1 MEDIGLSKSWD
12 RFFIDFTCCHDLL
25 GVSHVSTLDHFFWSE
40 QLEDNVVDAGVLHFP
55 DNKSDHSPIYC
66 IVSFPVIQKEA
77 CEPVQQ
83 RPRPNW
89 SKANIDEKAK
99 YKAILEERIGNL
111 RIPASLTTCRD
122 VKCRDPV
129 HIEELDTFTMDL
141 LETMQNVAE
150 ESLPMPSTGGSGSKQ
165 HKTVPGCG
173 EAVKPYR
180 EEAYFLASG
189 LDLIWP
195 STEQGN
201 PQHDEKNQ
209 K

>member
-1 MEDIGLSKSWD
+1 MWAGDITANFIRNTNHTNTVNDLLEDIGLSKSWD

-150 ESLPMPSTGGSGSKQ
+150 ESGSKQ
-165 HKTVPGCG
+165 QMTVSGWG
-173 EAVKPYR
+173 GAVR
-180 EEAYFLASG
+180 H
-189 LDLIWP
+189 
-195 STEQGN
+195 QV
-201 PQHDEKNQ
+201 
-209 K
+209 